1 MWVIDMGFVDDYI
14 KDLQKIIGSLP
25 KGKIEE
31 IVKLIRNA
39 YKNSKNIFIIGNGGS
54 SSTASHFACDLAKNT
69 IKNFNDK
76 NERRLR
82 VISLTDNQALISAIA
97 NDISYDD
104 IFSEQLS
111 NLVNKGDLV
120 IGISASGRSKNV
132 LKAVELA
139 SKKGAITIGLI
150 GFDGGKLK
158 DIADHS
164 IIVPVKHY
172 GKAEDAHHII
182 MHIISYY
189 IKDIKLKE

>member
-1 MWVIDMGFVDDYI
+1 MGFVDDYI
-14 KDLQKIIGSLP
+14 KDLQEIIDSLP
-25 KGKIEE
+25 KDKIKE
-31 IVKLIRNA
+31 IVKLIRNT

-69 IKNFNDK
+69 IKNFNDP
-76 NERRLR
+76 NERRLK
-82 VISLTDNQALISAIA
+82 VISLTDNHALISAIA

-111 NLVNKGDLV
+111 NLVDKGDLV
-120 IGISASGRSKNV
+120 IGISASGKSKNV
-132 LKAVELA
+132 LKAVEFA

-164 IIVPVKHY
+164 IVVPVKHY

-182 MHIISYY
+182 MHIICYY

>member
-1 MWVIDMGFVDDYI
+1 MGFADNYI
-14 KDLQKIIGSLP
+14 RDLQKILSELP
-25 KGKIEE
+25 KEKIEV
-31 IVKLIRNA
+31 IAKLIYQA
-39 YKNSKNIFIIGNGGS
+39 YQDGKQIFIIGNGGS
-54 SSTASHFACDLAKNT
+54 STTASHFACDLAKNT
-69 IKNFNDK
+69 IKNFDDP

-97 NDISYDD
+97 NDISYDN

-120 IGISASGRSKNV
+120 IGISASGKSKNV

-139 SKKGAITIGLI
+139 SRKGATTIGLI

-158 DIADHS
+158 EITDYNIIAP
-164 IIVPVKHY
+164 IKHY

-182 MHIISYY
+182 MHIIAYY
-189 IKDIKLKE
+189 IQELKLKE

>member
-1 MWVIDMGFVDDYI
+1 MGFVDDYI